1 MLARPQNHTRNLLS
15 YVDSAY
21 SSSAGSVFSTG
32 GSPSPSAPL
41 APIVLIGNGP
51 VTLIR
56 LAPSRSRS
64 RLPSPPLA
72 DHRLRLHQSVLKP
85 HVING
90 SSPGALVDQYQDVG
104 RFNLHKTKGFE
115 KLVGSKTTICFMG
128 QMKRPQKKKP
138 FCPTYIVP
146 VVAVA
151 KTKNHKKIDRGTIKN
166 SVKRFYGRKG
176 LGNKLEIMTDHVQK
190 VLKNKYGLKKGPST
204 GIQAIL
210 YCAQKYKKVAIAGFD
225 FLHGDHMH
233 YFEKKRKKSTTHD
246 MKGEAKIILQ
256 LEAEGK
262 LFRLY

>member
-1 MLARPQNHTRNLLS
+1 M
-15 YVDSAY
+15 
-21 SSSAGSVFSTG
+21 
-32 GSPSPSAPL
+32 
-41 APIVLIGNGP
+41 
-51 VTLIR
+51 
-56 LAPSRSRS
+56 
-64 RLPSPPLA
+64 
-72 DHRLRLHQSVLKP
+72 LKP

-90 SSPGALVDQYQDVG
+90 SSLGALVDQYQDVG

-115 KLVGSKTTICFMG
+115 KFVGSKTTICFMG